1 MDSGSPETWRW
12 IWLIT
17 MVTFGLG
24 EIAVAGSFFLAPF
37 AIGAG
42 VAAIL
47 AFSGVGLAGEW
58 IAFLGVSVAA
68 FAGLRPVVRKL
79 DSEGPTLGVGAHRQL
94 GQRAKVLDPI
104 IGEHSPGV
112 VLLDGE
118 HWRAESETGRSIAA
132 GTTVVVTKVRG
143 TRLVVAPADPE
154 TMPASPPT
162 VPPTLP
168 PTQGDTL

>member
-1 MDSGSPETWRW
+1 MDAGSPETWRW
-12 IWLIT
+12 IWLVA

-24 EIAVAGSFFLAPF
+24 EMAVAGSFFLAPF
-37 AIGAG
+37 AIGAA

-79 DSEGPTLGVGAHRQL
+79 DSTGPTLGVGAHRQL
-94 GQRAKVLDPI
+94 GQRGKVVEPI
-104 IGEHSPGV
+104 TGEHSPGV
-112 VLLDGE
+112 VLLAGE
-118 HWRAESETGRSIAA
+118 QWRAESETGRSIPT

-154 TMPASPPT
+154 VMPLSPPT
-162 VPPTLP
+162 APPTFP
-168 PTQGDTL
+168 PTQGDTP